1 MTMNKARECSQ
12 LSGGGRRAREQDW
25 HDSVYRQDLKALPGA
40 RARTQAWLDLW
51 DFEEPE
57 AVFWVRPP
65 LAQPVFGRGYSISR
79 ELRILC
85 GGACG
90 CSSPTHAITMRGA
103 IKCFGLQ
110 IFGDHGYQVETAL
123 APKDF
128 LTWVC
133 RPRHLAGPGLVRE
146 FLKRAS
152 YFLLNAISTPPE
164 DTIVPAGALS
174 RQHRKPPEGSNPDP
188 PELTLSPRVLSP
200 THFCSLSLRGQRS
213 NFLGC
218 AKGT

>member
-1 MTMNKARECSQ
+1 MNKARECSQ

-85 GGACG
+85 GVACG

-133 RPRHLAGPGLVRE
+133 RPRHLAGPGLVR